1 MATIKKFEELDIWQS
16 ARQLSK
22 EIKLLTDADFFSKEF
37 KLKDQMKRSS
47 GSIMDNIAEGF
58 DRDSRLE
65 FINFLSIA
73 KGSCGELKSQL
84 YRCLDYN
91 LLSEEN
97 FNYLYKLTEDISA
110 KIAGFIIYLNK
121 SLIKGNKFKDRT

>member
-1 MATIKKFEELDIWQS
+1 MATIRKFEDLDVWQL

-22 EIKLLTDADFFSKEF
+22 EIKLLTDLDAFSKEF

-47 GSIMDNIAEGF
+47 GSNMDDIAEGF
-58 DRDSRLE
+58 DRNSRLE

-91 LLSEEN
+91 
-97 FNYLYKLTEDISA
+97 I
-110 KIAGFIIYLNK
+110 LN
-121 SLIKGNKFKDRT
+121 

>member
-1 MATIKKFEELDIWQS
+1 MATIRKFEDLDIWQL

-22 EIKLLTDADFFSKEF
+22 EIKLLTDTEIFSKEF

-65 FINFLSIA
+65 FVNFLSIA

-84 YRCLDYN
+84 YRCLDYK
-91 LLSEEN
+91 LTKEEN
-97 FNYLYKLTEDISA
+97 FNLLYKQTEEISA

>member
-1 MATIKKFEELDIWQS
+1 MQLRKKVLFKFPICSFEFPIVDSILKTKQMATIRKFEDLDIWQL

-22 EIKLLTDADFFSKEF
+22 EIKLLTDLDAFSKEF

-47 GSIMDNIAEGF
+47 GSNMDNIAEGF
-58 DRDSRLE
+58 DRNSRLE

-91 LLSEEN
+91 
-97 FNYLYKLTEDISA
+97 I
-110 KIAGFIIYLNK
+110 LN
-121 SLIKGNKFKDRT
+121 